1 MYQIDTV
8 AVSAAVIA
16 HVRRTLRVL
25 AKAQRPLRGLWEH
38 RRVRLFSRPDPE
50 ERRRLER
57 AVADVDRELAAN
69 LELTS
74 MFDQTKQA
82 VVLENGEF
90 TRHRATI
97 ETGLAAAYGP
107 LADLYSRIPDAESA
121 MERRGPA
128 NSLRDDDRA
137 LIEAWEGDARTAQR
151 GLRQALAAP
160 RLSPFTSLLRRL
172 RGVLPY
178 RR

>member
-1 MYQIDTV
+1 MGFFPWRFQN
-8 AVSAAVIA
+8 
-16 HVRRTLRVL
+16 
-25 AKAQRPLRGLWEH
+25 
-38 RRVRLFSRPDPE
+38 PDPE

-57 AVADVDRELAAN
+57 AAADIDRELAAN

-74 MFDQTKQA
+74 MFDQTHQA

-97 ETGLAAAYGP
+97 EGGLKAAYGV
-107 LADLYSRIPDAESA
+107 LADLYARVPDTESA

-128 NSLRDDDRA
+128 NTLRDDDRM
-137 LIEAWEGDARTAQR
+137 LIETWEGDARAAQR
-151 GLRQALAAP
+151 GLREALAAP
-160 RLSPFTSLLRRL
+160 QLSPFAALLKRL
-172 RGVLPY
+172 RGVLPS

>member
-1 MYQIDTV
+1 M
-8 AVSAAVIA
+8 
-16 HVRRTLRVL
+16 R
-25 AKAQRPLRGLWEH
+25 LWEH
-38 RRVRLFSRPDPE
+38 RRVDFFARVFGRPDPE

-97 ETGLAAAYGP
+97 ESGLADAFGP
-107 LADLYSRIPDAESA
+107 LADLYSRIPDTESA

-137 LIEAWEGDARTAQR
+137 TIETWEGDARTAQR
-151 GLRQALAAP
+151 GLRTALTAP
-160 RLSPFTSLLRRL
+160 RLSPFALLLRRL
-172 RGVLPY
+172 RGALPS

>member
-1 MYQIDTV
+1 V
-8 AVSAAVIA
+8 GVIS
-16 HVRRTLRVL
+16 
-25 AKAQRPLRGLWEH
+25 W
-38 RRVRLFSRPDPE
+38 LFSKPDPE
-50 ERRRLER
+50 QRRRLER

-90 TRHRATI
+90 NRHGATI
-97 ETGLAAAYGP
+97 RAGLADAHAP
-107 LADLYSRIPDAESA
+107 LADLYSRIPDTESA

-128 NSLRDDDRA
+128 NSLRDADRL
-137 LIEAWEGDARTAQR
+137 LIETWEGDARAAQR
-151 GLRQALAAP
+151 GLRQALATP
-160 RLSPFTSLLRRL
+160 PKSRLSALLKRL
-172 RGVLPY
+172 RGMLPS

>member
-1 MYQIDTV
+1 V
-8 AVSAAVIA
+8 GFF
-16 HVRRTLRVL
+16 
-25 AKAQRPLRGLWEH
+25 PW
-38 RRVRLFSRPDPE
+38 LFKKPDPE

-57 AVADVDRELAAN
+57 AAADIDRELAAN

-74 MFDQTKQA
+74 MFDQTHQA

-97 ETGLAAAYGP
+97 EAGLKDAYGM
-107 LADLYSRIPDAESA
+107 LVDLYSRVPDTESA

-128 NSLRDDDRA
+128 NTLRDDDRM
-137 LIEAWEGDARTAQR
+137 LIETWEGDARSAQR
-151 GLRQALAAP
+151 GLRKALATP
-160 RLSPFTSLLRRL
+160 QRSPLAALLERL
-172 RGVLPY
+172 RGMLPS

>member
-1 MYQIDTV
+1 M
-8 AVSAAVIA
+8 
-16 HVRRTLRVL
+16 
-25 AKAQRPLRGLWEH
+25 G
-38 RRVRLFSRPDPE
+38 LFSRPDPE

-57 AVADVDRELAAN
+57 AVAAVDRELAAN

-90 TRHRATI
+90 VRHGATI
-97 ETGLAAAYGP
+97 QAGLASAHAP
-107 LADLYSRIPDAESA
+107 LADLYSRIPDTESA

-128 NSLRDDDRA
+128 NSLRDADRL
-137 LIEAWEGDARTAQR
+137 LIETWEGDARAAQR
-151 GLRQALAAP
+151 DLRAALASP
-160 RLSPFTSLLRRL
+160 PLSPWQELLRRL
-172 RGVLPY
+172 RGVLPS

>member
-1 MYQIDTV
+1 V
-8 AVSAAVIA
+8 GPF
-16 HVRRTLRVL
+16 RR
-25 AKAQRPLRGLWEH
+25 A
-38 RRVRLFSRPDPE
+38 DPE
-50 ERRRLER
+50 QRRRLER
-57 AVADVDRELAAN
+57 AVADIDRELAAN

-90 TRHRATI
+90 NRHGA
-97 ETGLAAAYGP
+97 
-107 LADLYSRIPDAESA
+107 LADLYARIPETESA

-128 NSLRDDDRA
+128 NSLRDADRL
-137 LIEAWEGDARTAQR
+137 LIETWEGDARAAQR

-160 RLSPFTSLLRRL
+160 PVSPFAAVLKRL
-172 RGVLPY
+172 RGMLPS

>member
-1 MYQIDTV
+1 MG
-8 AVSAAVIA
+8 
-16 HVRRTLRVL
+16 LFP
-25 AKAQRPLRGLWEH
+25 RP
-38 RRVRLFSRPDPE
+38 FSRPDPE
-50 ERRRLER
+50 QRRRLER

-90 TRHRATI
+90 TRHGATI
-97 ETGLAAAYGP
+97 KAGLADAHAA
-107 LADLYSRIPDAESA
+107 LADLYSRIPDTESA

-128 NSLRDDDRA
+128 NSLRPEDRL
-137 LIEAWEGDARTAQR
+137 LIETWEGDAREAQR
-151 GLRQALAAP
+151 ALRESLQARP
-160 RLSPFTSLLRRL
+160 L
-172 RGVLPY
+172 RGLSALSARLHGRFA

>member
-1 MYQIDTV
+1 MGF
-8 AVSAAVIA
+8 
-16 HVRRTLRVL
+16 
-25 AKAQRPLRGLWEH
+25 PW
-38 RRVRLFSRPDPE
+38 LFQKRDPE

-57 AVADVDRELAAN
+57 AAADIDRELAAN

-74 MFDQTKQA
+74 MFDQTHQA

-97 ETGLAAAYGP
+97 EVGLKAAYGV
-107 LADLYSRIPDAESA
+107 LADLYARVPDTESA

-128 NSLRDDDRA
+128 NTLRDDDRM
-137 LIEAWEGDARTAQR
+137 LIETWEGDARAAQR
-151 GLRQALAAP
+151 GLREALATP
-160 RLSPFTSLLRRL
+160 QLSPLAALLERL
-172 RGVLPY
+172 RGMLPS

>member
-1 MYQIDTV
+1 M
-8 AVSAAVIA
+8 
-16 HVRRTLRVL
+16 
-25 AKAQRPLRGLWEH
+25 GF
-38 RRVRLFSRPDPE
+38 FSWLLSKPDPE
-50 ERRRLER
+50 LRRRLER

-90 TRHRATI
+90 ARHGATI
-97 ETGLAAAYGP
+97 QAGLAAAHGP
-107 LADLYSRIPDAESA
+107 LADLYARIPDTESA

-128 NSLRDDDRA
+128 NSLRDADRA
-137 LIEAWEGDARTAQR
+137 LIETWEGDARAAQR
-151 GLRQALAAP
+151 GLREALATP
-160 RLSPFTSLLRRL
+160 PLSPIGALLKRL
-172 RGVLPY
+172 RGVLPS

>member
-1 MYQIDTV
+1 M
-8 AVSAAVIA
+8 
-16 HVRRTLRVL
+16 H
-25 AKAQRPLRGLWEH
+25 PGGLWEH
-38 RRVRLFSRPDPE
+38 RRVGLFSKADPE

-74 MFDQTKQA
+74 MFDQTHQA

-90 TRHRATI
+90 LRHAATI
-97 ETGLAAAYGP
+97 EAGLASAHGP
-107 LADLYSRIPDAESA
+107 LADLYSRVPDAESA

-128 NSLRDDDRA
+128 NTLRDDDR
-137 LIEAWEGDARTAQR
+137 LTIETWEGDARAAQR
-151 GLRQALAAP
+151 GLREALAAP
-160 RLSPFTSLLRRL
+160 PESTFTRVLRRL
-172 RGVLPY
+172 RGMLPS